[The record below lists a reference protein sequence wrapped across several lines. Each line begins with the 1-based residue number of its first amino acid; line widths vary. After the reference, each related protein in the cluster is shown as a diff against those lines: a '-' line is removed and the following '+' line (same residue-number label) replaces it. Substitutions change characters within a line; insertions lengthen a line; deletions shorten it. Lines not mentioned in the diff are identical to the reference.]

1 MMMSVMSVRA
11 GRSGRMPRPILIPSK
26 FIYLVI
32 VALMRQL
39 DDRPVPL
46 RESRPSL

>member
-1 MMMSVMSVRA
+1 MMSMVSVRA
-11 GRSGRMPRPILIPSK
+11 GRSGRMPRPIIIPSK

-32 VALMRQL
+32 VALLRQL
-39 DDRPVPL
+39 NDRPLPL